1 MNPLHRA
8 YAWGIAVGL
17 CIGISFGYAAYA
29 YETVSEHRELIV
41 VAERSYP
48 RIRGFNPDY
57 QYHGIQRGGGN
68 LDMKRNETRRE
79 YNKRCAYNPAVCV
92 RNYRSYE

>member
-29 YETVSEHRELIV
+29 YE
-41 VAERSYP
+41 AP

-57 QYHGIQRGGGN
+57 TYHGIQQGGGS

-92 RNYRSYE
+92 RRYRSYE